1 MLRSIRTAFITGLL
15 ILLPLG
21 VTVFIISII
30 LDRIG
35 NPASELFFRFI
46 DQNIRELPAV
56 EIPLQLLSLIIVFLI
71 ITALGYF
78 SRIFIGQ
85 LLLKFFERILTRLPL
100 VSLVYNT
107 VKQLVDT
114 FSQQQKAVFQEVV
127 MIEYPRKGI
136 YAIGFL
142 TNQAKGE
149 VQSLTGENLVN
160 VFVPTT
166 PNPTSGFLLMLPKK
180 EVIPMQMSIGDG
192 MKTIISG
199 GAVTPPFNH
208 SDNSLGNTDRS
219 SNTIETDSYSNSDSD
234 SSQSSPSESE

>member
-35 NPASELFFRFI
+35 NPASEFFFRFI

-56 EIPLQLLSLIIVFLI
+56 EISLQLLSLIIVFLI

-208 SDNSLGNTDRS
+208 SDNGLGNTDRS
-219 SNTIETDSYSNSDSD
+219 SNTIEADSDSGSNSDSSQI
-234 SSQSSPSESE
+234 SSSESE

>member
-1 MLRSIRTAFITGLL
+1 MLRSVRTAFITGLL

-21 VTVFIISII
+21 VTVLIIGIV

-46 DQNIRELPAV
+46 DDKIRGLPTV
-56 EIPLQLLSLIIVFLI
+56 EIPLQLLSLIIVFSI
-71 ITALGYF
+71 ITVLGYF

-85 LLLKFFERILTRLPL
+85 LLLKFFERILNRLPL
-100 VSLVYNT
+100 INLVYNT

-114 FSQQQKAVFQEVV
+114 FSQQKKAVFEQVV

-149 VQSLTGENLVN
+149 VQALTGENLVN

-180 EVIPMQMSIGDG
+180 DVIPMQMSIGDG
-192 MKTIISG
+192 MKAIISG
-199 GAVTPPFNH
+199 GAVTPDFDHLADGSESIIN
-208 SDNSLGNTDRS
+208 R
-219 SNTIETDSYSNSDSD
+219 SDSG
-234 SSQSSPSESE
+234 E